1 MPIDTPKINSLPLL
15 VTLYVDG
22 FNGIRTTMTDNS
34 AYFPNVI
41 GNEFNDSVTMVKV
54 MPGPGYIPGDKVDL
68 CQDVNFGGTCYRLGL
83 GSFDIGSPH
92 YNFNDQ
98 ADSIRFV
105 HPGDPVSYPTPWVC
119 GGTGPHS
126 SCCYY
131 QSPDQRLCRT
141 A

>member
-68 CQDVNFGGTCYRLGL
+68 C
-83 GSFDIGSPH
+83 
-92 YNFNDQ
+92 
-98 ADSIRFV
+98 
-105 HPGDPVSYPTPWVC
+105 
-119 GGTGPHS
+119 
-126 SCCYY
+126 
-131 QSPDQRLCRT
+131 
-141 A
+141 